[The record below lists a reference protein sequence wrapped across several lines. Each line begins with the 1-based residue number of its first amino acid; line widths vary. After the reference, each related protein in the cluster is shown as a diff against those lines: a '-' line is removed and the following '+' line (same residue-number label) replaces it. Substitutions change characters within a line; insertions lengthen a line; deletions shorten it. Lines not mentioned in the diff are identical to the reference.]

1 MKEAANIM
9 QAYYSSPEGALRQ
22 SRIDSYM
29 ISSKKNAQWD
39 QKLVKIITELSKLQ
53 RQDSTALFS
62 LSRFSLPIRH
72 PPLVLLPPHSILHRL
87 YLAPDLHHSPPL
99 APLPFS
105 LIVSLGSTG
114 ESRGS
119 APAVGRPASPQDLKL
134 GTNFDG
140 FIEQVTKHR
149 SEELKM
155 GCRKNGVLKM

>member
-1 MKEAANIM
+1 MKDAANIM
-9 QAYYSSPEGALRQ
+9 QTYYSSPEGALRQ
-22 SRIDSYM
+22 SRIDSYI
-29 ISSKKNAQWD
+29 ISSKKNALWD
-39 QKLVKIITELSKLQ
+39 QKLAKISTELSKLQ
-53 RQDSTALFS
+53 RQDSTAFGT
-62 LSRFSLPIRH
+62 
-72 PPLVLLPPHSILHRL
+72 PPSAFHSPFILCFASFNHRL

-105 LIVSLGSTG
+105 LIGSLGSTG
-114 ESRGS
+114 DSRGS

>member
-1 MKEAANIM
+1 MKEASNIM

-72 PPLVLLPPHSILHRL
+72 PPWYSSLRI
-87 YLAPDLHHSPPL
+87 
-99 APLPFS
+99 PFS
-105 LIVSLGSTG
+105 IYSLLRLFQPPSLLGS
-114 ESRGS
+114 
-119 APAVGRPASPQDLKL
+119 
-134 GTNFDG
+134 
-140 FIEQVTKHR
+140 
-149 SEELKM
+149 
-155 GCRKNGVLKM
+155 

>member
-62 LSRFSLPIRH
+62 LSRFSFPIRH
-72 PPLVLLPPHSILHRL
+72 SPLLLLPPHSILHL
-87 YLAPDLHHSPPL
+87 
-99 APLPFS
+99 FF
-105 LIVSLGSTG
+105 
-114 ESRGS
+114 
-119 APAVGRPASPQDLKL
+119 ASPLSTTVFTWL
-134 GTNFDG
+134 LTCIILRLSLLYPF
-140 FIEQVTKHR
+140 
-149 SEELKM
+149 L
-155 GCRKNGVLKM
+155 